1 MKLLIHPE
9 IISMCMYDTSH
20 RDIILAA
27 STQELMRN
35 MSRVKSSN
43 VWARGINI
51 KDRKSGVGDVIV
63 QFKGSQGQPGDVYI
77 LYDVPVK
84 LYRKWIAAPSA
95 EHFYW
100 VNLRNNFL
108 YSKLTGDKRAK
119 LKNGIN

>member
-9 IISMCMYDTSH
+9 IVSMCMYNTSH

-84 LYRKWIAAPSA
+84 LYRRWIAAPSA
-95 EHFYW
+95 GHFYW